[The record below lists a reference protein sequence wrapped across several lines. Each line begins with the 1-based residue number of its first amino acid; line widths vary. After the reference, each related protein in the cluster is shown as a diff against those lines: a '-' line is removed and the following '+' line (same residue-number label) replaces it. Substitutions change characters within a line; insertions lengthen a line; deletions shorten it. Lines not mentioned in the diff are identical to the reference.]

1 MIAVAL
7 CALLL
12 APIVWMV
19 RRTEAM
25 LLAER
30 LAAES
35 AKRQA
40 DSARYL
46 LQVQS
51 AKAALDGA
59 NAISESTDSP

>member
-35 AKRQA
+35 AKAQA
-40 DSARYL
+40 DRARYA

-51 AKAALDGA
+51 AKAAFDAA
-59 NAISESTDSP
+59 NASAENTGRP